1 MSEDNTPSE
10 LDLLKKRADQMGLK
24 YHHKIGAVKLN
35 KLIQEKMG
43 QETVEETFPEEE
55 LSVAN
60 PTPTYAP
67 NVPKRSPLKET
78 KGQRKVRL
86 RKESSKLVRIRV
98 VCMNP
103 AMKDYEGQM
112 YTAGNGVI
120 GFFTKFIQFNTD
132 EGWHVPNILYKHM
145 KERKC
150 QVFHTVKGP
159 RGNKIR
165 KGKLINELSIEVLP
179 PLTGKEMN
187 ELARKQAMANNLD

>member
-1 MSEDNTPSE
+1 MSDNEPTE

-43 QETVEETFPEEE
+43 QETIEETFPEEE
-55 LSVAN
+55 LSVSN

-67 NVPKRSPLKET
+67 DVPKRSPLKET
-78 KGQRKVRL
+78 KGQRKARL
-86 RKESSKLVRIRV
+86 RKEASKLVRIRV
-98 VCMNP
+98 TCMNP

-112 YTAGNGVI
+112 YTVGNGTV
-120 GFFTKFIQFNTD
+120 GMFTKYIPFNAED
-132 EGWHVPNILYKHM
+132 GWHVPTIIYKHLQ
-145 KERKC
+145 ERKC
-150 QVFHTVKGP
+150 QVFQTVKGP

-165 KGKLINELSIEVLP
+165 KGKLIKELSIELLP